1 MIKGEENGCSRED
14 YYYFLK
20 VQNFYLSCFKLKSM
34 ILQSLSLVNFKNYTE
49 AKLDFVPKINCFA
62 GNNGTGKTNI
72 LDAIYYLSFC
82 KSFANPSDVQ
92 NILFEQDFFVIQGN
106 YQIKDQKDQLYCG
119 VKKGSKKVFKR
130 NKKEYERLADHIGLY
145 PLVLIYP
152 GDVNLIYGGSDERRK
167 FVDGVISQFNKEYL
181 FHLIE
186 YNKAL
191 LQRNTLLKTFAEKR
205 YFDERSLEIWD
216 EQLIIKG
223 KYIYAERSRF
233 FRDFKPVFEENHA
246 KLTGNA
252 DKIDIGYESHLNDSE
267 FTKLL
272 LQNRQKDRM
281 AQFTTTGIHKDNLVF
296 LLKNQP
302 LKKFG
307 SQGQQKSYVIALK
320 LAQYQFIKTKKNSDP
335 VLLFD
340 DIFDKLDPDRVSM
353 LINMVSTSEF
363 GQVFITDTHAERLE
377 GIFDQLETH
386 SRMFTIETGKI
397 RSHKDF

>member
-1 MIKGEENGCSRED
+1 
-14 YYYFLK
+14 
-20 VQNFYLSCFKLKSM
+20 M
-34 ILQSLSLVNFKNYTE
+34 ILESLSLVNFKNYTQ

-82 KSFANPSDVQ
+82 KSFTNSSDTQ
-92 NILFEQDFFVIQGN
+92 NILFEKDFFVIQGN
-106 YQIKDQKDQLYCG
+106 YQVNEQKDQLYCG
-119 VKKGSKKVFKR
+119 VKRGSKKVFKR

-223 KYIYAERSRF
+223 EYIHAERSCF
-233 FRDFKPVFEENHA
+233 FKDFKPVFEDSHA

-252 DKIDIGYESHLNDSE
+252 EKTDIEYESHLNGSE
-267 FTKLL
+267 FATLL
-272 LQNRQKDRM
+272 SQSRQKDRM

-296 LLKNQP
+296 LLKDQP

-307 SQGQQKSYVIALK
+307 SQGQQKSYGIALK
-320 LAQYQFIKTKKNSDP
+320 LAQYQFIKTKKNLDP

-340 DIFDKLDPDRVSM
+340 DIFDKLDPERVSK
-353 LINMVSTSEF
+353 LIKMVNTSEF
-363 GQVFITDTHAERLE
+363 GQVFITDTHGERLE
-377 GIFDQLETH
+377 NILEQLETH
-386 SRMFTIETGKI
+386 SRMFIIETGEI
-397 RSHKDF
+397 LLQKDFK

>member
-1 MIKGEENGCSRED
+1 
-14 YYYFLK
+14 
-20 VQNFYLSCFKLKSM
+20 M
-34 ILQSLSLVNFKNYTE
+34 ILESLSLVNFKNYTQ

-82 KSFANPSDVQ
+82 KSFSNPSDAQ
-92 NILFEQDFFVIQGN
+92 NILFDKDFFVIQGN
-106 YQIKDQKDQLYCG
+106 YQVKEQKDQLYCG
-119 VKKGSKKVFKR
+119 VKRGSKKVFKR
-130 NKKEYERLADHIGLY
+130 NKKEYERLADHIGMY

-223 KYIYAERSRF
+223 EYIHAERSRF
-233 FRDFKPVFEENHA
+233 FKDFKTVFEDSHA
-246 KLTGNA
+246 QLTGNA
-252 DKIDIGYESHLNDSE
+252 EKTDIEYESHLNEAE
-267 FTKLL
+267 FATLL
-272 LQNRQKDRM
+272 SQSRQKDRM

-296 LLKNQP
+296 LLKGQA

-307 SQGQQKSYVIALK
+307 SQGQQKSYGIALK

-340 DIFDKLDPDRVSM
+340 DIFDKLDPERVSK
-353 LINMVSTSEF
+353 LIKMVNTKDF
-363 GQVFITDTHAERLE
+363 GQVFITDTHSERLE
-377 GIFDQLETH
+377 NILEQLETH
-386 SRMFTIETGKI
+386 SRMFTIETGEI
-397 RSHKDF
+397 LLQKDF